1 MSFVEAVEL
10 VAIPAM
16 VKTAWLLPDWLALPK
31 QFDHKMCLGP
41 LSAVLCGY
49 KLNVSGCPEHA

>member
-49 KLNVSGCPEHA
+49 KLNV